1 MFRSGTRATVA
12 ALITLIAMFSVA
24 CAPPPPDSE
33 RIPRSGTIAFV
44 SERTGNDELYVMDA
58 NGSGVERLT
67 NNPGFDR
74 APSWDRS
81 GTQLV
86 FNSRRAPHE
95 NRPEIY
101 RMDFPSRTIT
111 RVTDEP
117 AEHQRGSWT
126 PDGDAIVFQ
135 RGSFVTGF
143 GIWRHELATGAEVE
157 LVSFPGRI
165 SAAPSISPD
174 GSQLVFQSNHESSGI
189 FPFRLYTLDLQT
201 GEVEPFFHAATGSDD
216 GPRWSPDGTRV
227 AFSSSRDG
235 RSSLFVATPDTGELR
250 RLTDLEGSDIS
261 PAWSPDGS
269 ALVFQSDRVDD
280 DGGIHVINVATG
292 RTEYRGEGRTPVWS
306 PTDRRNLGL
315 R

>member
-1 MFRSGTRATVA
+1 MIRSAPRTTIVALVA
-12 ALITLIAMFSVA
+12 AVAMFAVA
-24 CAPPPPDSE
+24 CAPPPPDTP

-58 NGSGVERLT
+58 DGTGVERLT

-74 APSWDRS
+74 APSWDSS
-81 GTQLV
+81 GTQLA

-95 NRPEIY
+95 DRPEIY
-101 RMDFPSRTIT
+101 RMDFPSRTIE
-111 RVTDEP
+111 RVTDAP

-135 RGSFVTGF
+135 RGNFFDGF
-143 GIWRHELATGAEVE
+143 GIWRHDLATGAEVE
-157 LVSFPGRI
+157 LVAFPGRI

-189 FPFRLYTLDLQT
+189 FPFRLYTVDLAT
-201 GEVEPFFHAATGSDD
+201 GTVEPFFHAATGSDD
-216 GPRWSPDGTRV
+216 GPRWSPDGTKV

-235 RSSLFVATPDTGELR
+235 SSSLFVAEPATGEIR
-250 RLTDLEGSDIS
+250 RLTGLDSSDIS

-269 ALVFQSDRVDD
+269 SLVFQSDRVDD
-280 DGGIHVINVATG
+280 DGGIHVINVASG

-315 R
+315 G